1 MNPFKTRMLKKYFF
15 CNNIHDKLPN
25 SDDFFTLIEQE
36 LTSINTPCRNT
47 YSNLILK
54 VKKALSNLKN
64 NQSIVIKPC
73 HKGRDICI
81 VNIRHYLS
89 RIHTNL
95 QDHKTYKTLIH
106 QPTSAIANDAHTL
119 IQYMHSEHIREKAT
133 MEFLLPSKNTHT
145 SLFYRLPKIYKTDC
159 PLHPVVSGCDGPTAH
174 LSVYIT
180 HFIQP
185 LASNL
190 ASHIK
195 DTKSFAN
202 LIEKLPP
209 LPSSPPMLSWS
220 KITSR
225 PYTQTF

>member
-1 MNPFKTRMLKKYFF
+1 MISYPT
-15 CNNIHDKLPN
+15 
-25 SDDFFTLIEQE
+25 Q
-36 LTSINTPCRNT
+36 LTFSRLLNKNWPPSTPPCRNT
-47 YSNLILK
+47 YSNMILK

-73 HKGRDICI
+73 PKGGDICI

-95 QDHKTYKTLIH
+95 QDHKTYKTFIH
-106 QPTSAIANDAHTL
+106 KPTSAIANDAHTL
-119 IQYMHSEHIREKAT
+119 IQYMHSEHITEKAT

-145 SLFYRLPKIYKTDC
+145 SLFYRLPKIYKIDC
-159 PLHPVVSGCDGPTAH
+159 PLHPVVSECDGPTAH

>member
-1 MNPFKTRMLKKYFF
+1 M
-15 CNNIHDKLPN
+15 
-25 SDDFFTLIEQE
+25 
-36 LTSINTPCRNT
+36 
-47 YSNLILK
+47 ILK
-54 VKKALSNLKN
+54 VKKALNNLKN

-73 HKGRDICI
+73 HKGGDICI

-106 QPTSAIANDAHTL
+106 KPTSAIANDAHTL

-133 MEFLLPSKNTHT
+133 MEFLLPSKNTRT
-145 SLFYRLPKIYKTDC
+145 SLFYRLPKIYKIDC

-174 LSVYIT
+174 LSAYIT

-190 ASHIK
+190 SSHIK
-195 DTKSFAN
+195 DTKNFAN

-209 LPSSPPMLSWS
+209 LPSNPPMLSWS

-225 PYTQTF
+225 PYTQTFHTKTA

>member
-1 MNPFKTRMLKKYFF
+1 MISYPTQLTFSRLLNK
-15 CNNIHDKLPN
+15 N
-25 SDDFFTLIEQE
+25 SPPSTP
-36 LTSINTPCRNT
+36 PCRNT
-47 YSNLILK
+47 YSNMILK

-73 HKGRDICI
+73 PKGGDICI

-95 QDHKTYKTLIH
+95 QDHKTYKTFIH
-106 QPTSAIANDAHTL
+106 KPTSAIANDAHTL
-119 IQYMHSEHIREKAT
+119 IQYMHSEHITEKAT

-145 SLFYRLPKIYKTDC
+145 SLFYRLPKIYKIDC
-159 PLHPVVSGCDGPTAH
+159 PLHPVVSECDGPTAH

>member
-1 MNPFKTRMLKKYFF
+1 MISYPTQLTFSRLLNK
-15 CNNIHDKLPN
+15 N
-25 SDDFFTLIEQE
+25 SPPSTP
-36 LTSINTPCRNT
+36 PCRNT
-47 YSNLILK
+47 YSNMILK

-73 HKGRDICI
+73 PKGGDICI

-95 QDHKTYKTLIH
+95 QDHKTYKTFIH
-106 QPTSAIANDAHTL
+106 KPTSAIANDAHTL
-119 IQYMHSEHIREKAT
+119 IQYMHSEHITEKAT

-145 SLFYRLPKIYKTDC
+145 SLFYRLPKIYKIDC
-159 PLHPVVSGCDGPTAH
+159 PLHPVVSECDGPTAH

-209 LPSSPPMLSWS
+209 LPSNPPMLSWS

>member
-1 MNPFKTRMLKKYFF
+1 MISYPTQLTFSRLLNK
-15 CNNIHDKLPN
+15 N
-25 SDDFFTLIEQE
+25 SPPSTP
-36 LTSINTPCRNT
+36 PCRNT
-47 YSNLILK
+47 YSNMILK

-73 HKGRDICI
+73 PKGGDICI

-95 QDHKTYKTLIH
+95 QDHKTYKTFIH
-106 QPTSAIANDAHTL
+106 KPTSAIANDAHTL
-119 IQYMHSEHIREKAT
+119 IQYMHSEHITEKAT

-145 SLFYRLPKIYKTDC
+145 SLFYRLPKIYKIDC
-159 PLHPVVSGCDGPTAH
+159 PLHPVVSECDGPTAH

-190 ASHIK
+190 SSHIK
-195 DTKSFAN
+195 DTKNFAN

-209 LPSSPPMLSWS
+209 LPSNPPMLSWS

>member
-1 MNPFKTRMLKKYFF
+1 MISYPTQLTFSRLLNK
-15 CNNIHDKLPN
+15 N
-25 SDDFFTLIEQE
+25 SPPSTP
-36 LTSINTPCRNT
+36 PCRNT
-47 YSNLILK
+47 YSNMILK
-54 VKKALSNLKN
+54 VKKALNNLKN

-73 HKGRDICI
+73 PKGGDICI

-95 QDHKTYKTLIH
+95 QDHKTYKTFIH
-106 QPTSAIANDAHTL
+106 KPTSAIANDAHTL
-119 IQYMHSEHIREKAT
+119 IQYMHSEHITEKAT

-145 SLFYRLPKIYKTDC
+145 SLFYRLPKIYKIDC
-159 PLHPVVSGCDGPTAH
+159 PLHPVVSECDGPTAH

>member
-1 MNPFKTRMLKKYFF
+1 M
-15 CNNIHDKLPN
+15 
-25 SDDFFTLIEQE
+25 
-36 LTSINTPCRNT
+36 
-47 YSNLILK
+47 ILK
-54 VKKALSNLKN
+54 VKKVLSNLKN

-73 HKGRDICI
+73 PKGGDICI

-95 QDHKTYKTLIH
+95 QDHKTYKTFIH
-106 QPTSAIANDAHTL
+106 KPTSAIANDAHTL
-119 IQYMHSEHIREKAT
+119 IQYMHSEHITEKAT

-145 SLFYRLPKIYKTDC
+145 SLFYRLPKIYKIDC
-159 PLHPVVSGCDGPTAH
+159 PLHPVVSECDGPTAH

-202 LIEKLPP
+202 FIEKLPP

-225 PYTQTF
+225 PYTQTFHTKTA